1 MRIQVL
7 KNTKNMLIFV
17 VCFEISKHY
26 ILLNPPIAL
35 KFENIFG
42 NFLQILMNIRS
53 LQFALPFKVCG

>member
-7 KNTKNMLIFV
+7 KKNKKNMLIFV

-26 ILLNPPIAL
+26 ILLDPPIAL

-42 NFLQILMNIRS
+42 NFLQILMNIKS
-53 LQFALPFKVCG
+53 LQFA

>member
-1 MRIQVL
+1 
-7 KNTKNMLIFV
+7 MLIFV

-42 NFLQILMNIRS
+42 NFLQIFDEHKISPICLT
-53 LQFALPFKVCG
+53 F